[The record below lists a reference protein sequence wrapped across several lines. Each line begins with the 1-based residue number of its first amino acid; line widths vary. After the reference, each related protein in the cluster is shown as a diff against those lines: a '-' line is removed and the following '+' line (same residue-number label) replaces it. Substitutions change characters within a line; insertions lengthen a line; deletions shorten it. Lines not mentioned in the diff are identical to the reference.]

1 MTVKKKKK
9 GKGLLFAVLILIVL
23 LVLYFVIDL
32 QQKKADQEAETE
44 ETEESSLPVSVTEDE
59 IAKVTVKNGDVTM
72 TYTKSDD
79 TWTYEED
86 HDFPLDESAVDTKM
100 SKLTSLTV
108 DRVLESP
115 EDLSEYGLD
124 EPKQEVTVLKTDG
137 TAFTL
142 YIGNQNSSNND
153 FYVKVDD
160 GADVYTMP
168 ASSVN
173 VFDMQPY
180 DVAKADTFP
189 TLESTNIRNIKVEK
203 EDGTVEFASDE
214 TATSWTVKDQDG
226 NEEKAGTT
234 AASDLTSAVSSLSYK
249 DFVDYKGDDLTR
261 YGLDKPTETVTIVT
275 EETEAE
281 TEEETETEEE
291 SEVASESESV
301 SETETAESE
310 TGSEEL
316 ATEAVSEEETT
327 EAISET
333 AVETV
338 SETSSEDPTTEA
350 VSETE
355 TSTEAV
361 TEAET
366 EAESETEIETETEE
380 PKTIEVTT
388 TLLIGNTND
397 DGDYY
402 VKLADNNGVY
412 TMSESTLEKLLN
424 VDVLDYVSLYLN
436 DVPMTSMKSL
446 EVTCQGETKTLTVES
461 EEVPVETEA
470 STEEE
475 TEAETIKISAG
486 ALDEAETEA
495 ETETETE
502 TETEQQMQTVYH
514 YLVDGEEVE
523 ATPFRLFYNNLIA
536 LQAQKRTS
544 EAPEVSGDPDFKL
557 VFTKVDGT
565 SLTTEFYLAD
575 DGLYDVLS
583 DQALPARISKMD
595 VQKIIGYYEDVIN
608 PEPETETE
616 IETETVSEE

>member
-44 ETEESSLPVSVTEDE
+44 ETKDSSLPVSVTDDE

-72 TYTKSDD
+72 SYTKNDD

-86 HDFPLDESAVDTKM
+86 SDFPLDESAVDTKM

-160 GADVYTMP
+160 GTDVYTMP

-203 EDGTVEFASDE
+203 EDGTVEFSSDE
-214 TATSWTVKDQDG
+214 NGTSWTVKDQDG
-226 NEEKAGTT
+226 NEEEAGTT
-234 AASDLTSAVSSLSYK
+234 AASDLTTAVSSLSYK
-249 DFVDYKGDDLTR
+249 DFVDYKGDDLAR
-261 YGLDKPTETVTIVT
+261 YGLDKPAETVTVVS
-275 EETEAE
+275 EETEAATESE
-281 TEEETETEEE
+281 TAEET
-291 SEVASESESV
+291 V
-301 SETETAESE
+301 SEAEAVSGTETAESE
-310 TGSEEL
+310 NGSEETTTEAVSET
-316 ATEAVSEEETT
+316 ATEAVSEEEMT
-327 EAISET
+327 EAATGTET
-333 AVETV
+333 A
-338 SETSSEDPTTEA
+338 
-350 VSETE
+350 
-355 TSTEAV
+355 TEAV

-366 EAESETEIETETEE
+366 EPESETETEE

-402 VKLADNNGVY
+402 VKLADHDGVY
-412 TMSESTLEKLLN
+412 TMAESTLEKLLN

-436 DVPMTSMKSL
+436 DVPMTNMKSL
-446 EVTCQGETKTLTVES
+446 EVTYQGETKTLTVES

-486 ALDEAETEA
+486 ALDEAGTEA
-495 ETETETE
+495 ETESETETE
-502 TETEQQMQTVYH
+502 AETEQQMQTVYH
-514 YLVDGEEVE
+514 YLVDGEEVDS
-523 ATPFRLFYNNLIA
+523 TPFRLFYNNLNA
-536 LQAQKRTS
+536 MQAQKRTS

-565 SLTTEFYLAD
+565 KLTTEFYLAD

-595 VQKIIGYYEDVIN
+595 VQKIIGYYEDIIN

-616 IETETVSEE
+616 SETETASEE

>member
-1 MTVKKKKK
+1 MTAKKKKK

-32 QQKKADQEAETE
+32 QQKKSDQEAETE
-44 ETEESSLPVSVTEDE
+44 ETEESSLPVSITEDE
-59 IAKVTVKNGDVTM
+59 ISKVTVKNGDVTM
-72 TYTKSDD
+72 TYVKNDD

-86 HDFPLDESAVDTKM
+86 PDFPLDESAVNTKM
-100 SKLTSLTV
+100 NCLTTLTV

-124 EPKQEVTVLKTDG
+124 KPQQEVTVLKTDG
-137 TAFTL
+137 TTFTL

-168 ASSVN
+168 SSSVN
-173 VFDMQPY
+173 AFNMQPY
-180 DVAKADTFP
+180 DVAKADSFP
-189 TLESTNIRNIKVEK
+189 TLESTNIRDIKVEK
-203 EDGTVEFASDE
+203 EDGTVEFSSDE
-214 TATSWTVKDQDG
+214 SGTSWSVKDQDG
-226 NEEKAGTT
+226 NEETAGAT
-234 AASDLTSAVSSLSYK
+234 AASDLTNAVSSLTYK
-249 DFVDYKGDDLTR
+249 KFIDYKGDDLAQ

-281 TEEETETEEE
+281 TEEETE
-291 SEVASESESV
+291 A
-301 SETETAESE
+301 ETAEVAEAATETEMVSESKSTSETE
-310 TGSEEL
+310 TGSEE
-316 ATEAVSEEETT
+316 T
-327 EAISET
+327 
-333 AVETV
+333 
-338 SETSSEDPTTEA
+338 TTEA
-350 VSETE
+350 VSETA
-355 TSTEAV
+355 TEAA
-361 TEAET
+361 TET
-366 EAESETEIETETEE
+366 ESETETEE

-424 VDVLDYVSLYLN
+424 VDVLDYVSMYLN
-436 DVPMTSMKSL
+436 DVPMTNMKSL
-446 EVTCQGETKTLTVES
+446 EVTYQGETKTLTVES
-461 EEVPVETEA
+461 EEAPVETEA

-475 TEAETIKISAG
+475 TEADTIKISAG
-486 ALDEAETEA
+486 ALDDAETETESESEA

-502 TETEQQMQTVYH
+502 SEQQMRTVYH
-514 YLVDGEEVE
+514 YLVDGEEVDS
-523 ATPFRLFYNNLIA
+523 TPFRLFYNNLIG

-565 SLTTEFYLAD
+565 KLTNDFYLAD

-583 DQALPARISKMD
+583 DQNLPARISKMD
-595 VQKIIGYYEDVIN
+595 VQKIISYYEDVIN
-608 PEPETETE
+608 PETETESETETA
-616 IETETVSEE
+616 SEE

>member
-44 ETEESSLPVSVTEDE
+44 ETKDSSLPVSVTDDE

-72 TYTKSDD
+72 SYTKNDD

-86 HDFPLDESAVDTKM
+86 SDFPLDESAVDTKM

-160 GADVYTMP
+160 VTDVYTMP

-203 EDGTVEFASDE
+203 EDGTVEFSSDE
-214 TATSWTVKDQDG
+214 NGTSWTVKDQDG
-226 NEEKAGTT
+226 NEEEAGTT
-234 AASDLTSAVSSLSYK
+234 AASDLTTAVSSLSYK
-249 DFVDYKGDDLTR
+249 DFVDYKGDDLAR
-261 YGLDKPTETVTIVT
+261 YGLDKPAETVTVVS
-275 EETEAE
+275 EETEAATESE
-281 TEEETETEEE
+281 TAEET
-291 SEVASESESV
+291 V
-301 SETETAESE
+301 SEAEAVSGTETAESE
-310 TGSEEL
+310 NGSEETTTEAVSET
-316 ATEAVSEEETT
+316 ATEAVSEEEMT
-327 EAISET
+327 EAATGTET
-333 AVETV
+333 A
-338 SETSSEDPTTEA
+338 
-350 VSETE
+350 
-355 TSTEAV
+355 TEAV

-366 EAESETEIETETEE
+366 EPESETETEE

-402 VKLADNNGVY
+402 VKLADHDGVY
-412 TMSESTLEKLLN
+412 TMAESTLEKLLN

-436 DVPMTSMKSL
+436 DVPMTNMKSL
-446 EVTCQGETKTLTVES
+446 EVTYQGETKTLTVES

-486 ALDEAETEA
+486 ALDEAGTEA
-495 ETETETE
+495 ETESETETE
-502 TETEQQMQTVYH
+502 AETEQQMQTVYH
-514 YLVDGEEVE
+514 YLVDGEEVDS
-523 ATPFRLFYNNLIA
+523 TPFRLFYNNLIA
-536 LQAQKRTS
+536 MQAQKRTS

-565 SLTTEFYLAD
+565 KLTTEFYLAD

-595 VQKIIGYYEDVIN
+595 VQKIIGYYEDIIN

-616 IETETVSEE
+616 SETETASEE

>member
-44 ETEESSLPVSVTEDE
+44 ETEESSLPVSVTNDE

-72 TYTKSDD
+72 SYTKNDD

-86 HDFPLDESAVDTKM
+86 SDFPLDESAVDTKM

-160 GADVYTMP
+160 GTDVYTMP

-203 EDGTVEFASDE
+203 EDGTVEFSSDE
-214 TATSWTVKDQDG
+214 NGTSWTVKDQDG
-226 NEEKAGTT
+226 NEEEAGTT
-234 AASDLTSAVSSLSYK
+234 AASDLTTAVSSLSYK
-249 DFVDYKGDDLTR
+249 DFVDYKGDDLAR
-261 YGLDKPTETVTIVT
+261 YGLDKPAETVTVVS
-275 EETEAE
+275 EETEAATESE
-281 TEEETETEEE
+281 TAEET
-291 SEVASESESV
+291 V
-301 SETETAESE
+301 SEAEAVSGTETAESE
-310 TGSEEL
+310 NGSEETTTEAVSET
-316 ATEAVSEEETT
+316 ATEAVSEEEMT
-327 EAISET
+327 EAATGTET
-333 AVETV
+333 A
-338 SETSSEDPTTEA
+338 
-350 VSETE
+350 
-355 TSTEAV
+355 TEAV

-366 EAESETEIETETEE
+366 EPESETETEE

-402 VKLADNNGVY
+402 VKLADHDGVY
-412 TMSESTLEKLLN
+412 TMAESTLEKLLN

-436 DVPMTSMKSL
+436 DVPMTNMKSL
-446 EVTCQGETKTLTVES
+446 EVTYQGETKTLTVES

-486 ALDEAETEA
+486 ALDEAGTEA
-495 ETETETE
+495 ETESETETE
-502 TETEQQMQTVYH
+502 AETEQQMQTVYH
-514 YLVDGEEVE
+514 YLVDGEEVDS
-523 ATPFRLFYNNLIA
+523 TPFRLFYNNLIA
-536 LQAQKRTS
+536 MQAQKRTS

-565 SLTTEFYLAD
+565 KLTTEFYLAD

-595 VQKIIGYYEDVIN
+595 VQKIIGYYEDIIN

-616 IETETVSEE
+616 SETETASEE

>member
-44 ETEESSLPVSVTEDE
+44 ETEESSLPVSVTDDE

-234 AASDLTSAVSSLSYK
+234 AASDLTTAVSSLSYK
-249 DFVDYKGDDLTR
+249 KFIDYKGDDLAR
-261 YGLDKPTETVTIVT
+261 YGLYKPAETVTVVT

-281 TEEETETEEE
+281 TEEETETEEV
-291 SEVASESESV
+291 SEAASESEPV
-301 SETETAESE
+301 SETETTESE

-316 ATEAVSEEETT
+316 ATEAVSEIATEEAPT
-327 EAISET
+327 EAAT
-333 AVETV
+333 
-338 SETSSEDPTTEA
+338 
-350 VSETE
+350 ETE
-355 TSTEAV
+355 TATEAV
-361 TEAET
+361 TEAAT
-366 EAESETEIETETEE
+366 EAESETETEE

-402 VKLADNNGVY
+402 VKLADHDGVY
-412 TMSESTLEKLLN
+412 TMAESTLEKLLN

-436 DVPMTSMKSL
+436 DVPMTNMKSL
-446 EVTCQGETKTLTVES
+446 EVTYQGETKTLTVES

-502 TETEQQMQTVYH
+502 TETEQQMQIVYH

-616 IETETVSEE
+616 SETETVSEE

>member
-1 MTVKKKKK
+1 MTAKKKKK

-32 QQKKADQEAETE
+32 QQKKSDQEAETE

-59 IAKVTVKNGDVTM
+59 ISKVTVKNGDVTM
-72 TYTKSDD
+72 TYVKNDD

-86 HDFPLDESAVDTKM
+86 PDFPLDESAVNTKM
-100 SKLTSLTV
+100 NCLTTLTV

-124 EPKQEVTVLKTDG
+124 KPQQEVTVLKTDG
-137 TAFTL
+137 TTFTL

-168 ASSVN
+168 SSSVN
-173 VFDMQPY
+173 AFNMQPY
-180 DVAKADTFP
+180 DVAKADSFP
-189 TLESTNIRNIKVEK
+189 TLESTNIRDIKVEK
-203 EDGTVEFASDE
+203 EDGTVEFSSDE
-214 TATSWTVKDQDG
+214 SGTSWSVKDQDG
-226 NEEKAGTT
+226 NEETAGAT
-234 AASDLTSAVSSLSYK
+234 AASDLANAVSSLTYK
-249 DFVDYKGDDLTR
+249 KFIDYKGDDLAQ

-281 TEEETETEEE
+281 TEEEPEAATETEM
-291 SEVASESESV
+291 VSESESA
-301 SETETAESE
+301 SETE
-310 TGSEEL
+310 TGSEET

-327 EAISET
+327 EA
-333 AVETV
+333 A
-338 SETSSEDPTTEA
+338 
-350 VSETE
+350 TE
-355 TSTEAV
+355 T
-361 TEAET
+361 
-366 EAESETEIETETEE
+366 ESETETETEE
-380 PKTIEVTT
+380 LKTIEVTT

-412 TMSESTLEKLLN
+412 TMSESTLDKLLN
-424 VDVLDYVSLYLN
+424 VDVLDYVSMYLN
-436 DVPMTSMKSL
+436 DVPMTNMKSL
-446 EVTCQGETKTLTVES
+446 EVTYQGETKTLTVES
-461 EEVPVETEA
+461 EEAPVETEA

-475 TEAETIKISAG
+475 TEADTIKISAG
-486 ALDEAETEA
+486 ALDDAETETESESEA
-495 ETETETE
+495 ETETE
-502 TETEQQMQTVYH
+502 TETEQQMRTVYH
-514 YLVDGEEVE
+514 YLVDGEEVDS
-523 ATPFRLFYNNLIA
+523 TPFRLFYNNLIG

-565 SLTTEFYLAD
+565 KLTTEFYLAD

-583 DQALPARISKMD
+583 DQNLPARISKMD
-595 VQKIIGYYEDVIN
+595 VQKIISYYEDVIN
-608 PEPETETE
+608 PETETESETETA
-616 IETETVSEE
+616 SEE

>member
-32 QQKKADQEAETE
+32 QQKKSDQEAETE

-59 IAKVTVKNGDVTM
+59 ISKVTVKNGDVTM
-72 TYTKSDD
+72 TYVKNDD

-86 HDFPLDESAVDTKM
+86 PDFPLDESAVNTKM
-100 SKLTSLTV
+100 NCLTTLTV

-124 EPKQEVTVLKTDG
+124 KSQQEVTVLKTDG
-137 TAFTL
+137 TTFTL

-168 ASSVN
+168 SSSVN
-173 VFDMQPY
+173 AFNMQPY
-180 DVAKADTFP
+180 DVAKADSFP
-189 TLESTNIRNIKVEK
+189 TLESTNIRDIKVEK
-203 EDGTVEFASDE
+203 EDGTVEFSSDE
-214 TATSWTVKDQDG
+214 SGTSWSVKDQDG
-226 NEEKAGTT
+226 NEETAGAT
-234 AASDLTSAVSSLSYK
+234 AASDLANAVSSLTYK
-249 DFVDYKGDDLTR
+249 KFIDYKGDDLAQ

-281 TEEETETEEE
+281 TEEEPEAATETEM
-291 SEVASESESV
+291 VSESESA
-301 SETETAESE
+301 SETE
-310 TGSEEL
+310 TGSEETT
-316 ATEAVSEEETT
+316 TEAVSEEETT
-327 EAISET
+327 EA
-333 AVETV
+333 A
-338 SETSSEDPTTEA
+338 
-350 VSETE
+350 TE
-355 TSTEAV
+355 T
-361 TEAET
+361 
-366 EAESETEIETETEE
+366 ESETETETEE

-412 TMSESTLEKLLN
+412 TMSESTLDKLLY
-424 VDVLDYVSLYLN
+424 VDVLDYVSMYLN
-436 DVPMTSMKSL
+436 DVPMTNMKSL
-446 EVTCQGETKTLTVES
+446 EVTYQGETKTLTVES
-461 EEVPVETEA
+461 EEAPVETEA

-475 TEAETIKISAG
+475 TEADTIKISAG
-486 ALDEAETEA
+486 ALDDAETETESESEA
-495 ETETETE
+495 ETETE
-502 TETEQQMQTVYH
+502 TETEQQMRTVYH
-514 YLVDGEEVE
+514 YLVDGEEVDS
-523 ATPFRLFYNNLIA
+523 TPFRLFYNNLIG

-565 SLTTEFYLAD
+565 KLTTEFYLAD

-583 DQALPARISKMD
+583 DQNLPARISKMD
-595 VQKIIGYYEDVIN
+595 VQKIISYYEDVIN
-608 PEPETETE
+608 PETETESETETA
-616 IETETVSEE
+616 SEE

>member
-44 ETEESSLPVSVTEDE
+44 ETEESSLPVSVTDDE

-168 ASSVN
+168 ASSIN

-203 EDGTVEFASDE
+203 EDGTVEFSSDE
-214 TATSWTVKDQDG
+214 TGTSWTVKDQDG

-234 AASDLTSAVSSLSYK
+234 AASDLTTAVSSLSYK
-249 DFVDYKGDDLTR
+249 DFVDYKGDDLAR
-261 YGLDKPTETVTIVT
+261 YGLDKPAETVTVVT

-281 TEEETETEEE
+281 TEEETESEEE
-291 SEVASESESV
+291 SEVASESEPV

-316 ATEAVSEEETT
+316 ATEAVSEIATEEATT
-327 EAISET
+327 EAAT
-333 AVETV
+333 
-338 SETSSEDPTTEA
+338 
-350 VSETE
+350 ETE
-355 TSTEAV
+355 TATEAV
-361 TEAET
+361 TEAAT
-366 EAESETEIETETEE
+366 EAESETETEE

-402 VKLADNNGVY
+402 VKLADHDGVY
-412 TMSESTLEKLLN
+412 TMAESTLEKLLN

-436 DVPMTSMKSL
+436 DVPMTNMKSL
-446 EVTCQGETKTLTVES
+446 EVTYQGETKTLTVES

-470 STEEE
+470 STEEG

-486 ALDEAETEA
+486 ALDEAENEA

-616 IETETVSEE
+616 SETETVSEE

>member
-261 YGLDKPTETVTIVT
+261 YGLDKPAETVTVVT

-281 TEEETETEEE
+281 TEEETETETEE
-291 SEVASESESV
+291 VTEAATETEMVSESEST
-301 SETETAESE
+301 SETEP
-310 TGSEEL
+310 GSEETT
-316 ATEAVSEEETT
+316 TEAVSEEETT
-327 EAISET
+327 EAAT
-333 AVETV
+333 
-338 SETSSEDPTTEA
+338 
-350 VSETE
+350 ETE
-355 TSTEAV
+355 TATETV
-361 TEAET
+361 TEAATET
-366 EAESETEIETETEE
+366 ESETETETEE

-402 VKLADNNGVY
+402 VKLADHGGVY
-412 TMSESTLEKLLN
+412 TMAESTLEKLLN

-436 DVPMTSMKSL
+436 DVPMTNMKSL
-446 EVTCQGETKTLTVES
+446 EVTYQGETKTLTVES

-544 EAPEVSGDPDFKL
+544 GAPEVSGDPDFKL

-616 IETETVSEE
+616 SETETVSEE

>member
-44 ETEESSLPVSVTEDE
+44 ETKDSSLPVSVTDDE

-72 TYTKSDD
+72 TYTKNDD

-86 HDFPLDESAVDTKM
+86 SDFPLDESAVDTKM

-160 GADVYTMP
+160 GTDVYTMP

-203 EDGTVEFASDE
+203 EDGTVEFSSDE
-214 TATSWTVKDQDG
+214 TGTSWTVKDQDG
-226 NEEKAGTT
+226 NEEEAGTT
-234 AASDLTSAVSSLSYK
+234 AASDLTTAVSSLSYK
-249 DFVDYKGDDLTR
+249 DFVDYKRDDLAQ
-261 YGLDKPTETVTIVT
+261 YGLDKPAETVTVVS

-281 TEEETETEEE
+281 TEEETETETEE
-291 SEVASESESV
+291 VTEVA
-301 SETETAESE
+301 TESE
-310 TGSEEL
+310 T
-316 ATEAVSEEETT
+316 ATEAVSEEEMT
-327 EAISET
+327 EAATGTET
-333 AVETV
+333 A
-338 SETSSEDPTTEA
+338 TEA
-350 VSETE
+350 
-355 TSTEAV
+355 A

-366 EAESETEIETETEE
+366 EPESETETEE

-402 VKLADNNGVY
+402 VKLADHDGVY
-412 TMSESTLEKLLN
+412 TMAESTLEKLLN

-436 DVPMTSMKSL
+436 DVPMTNMKSL
-446 EVTCQGETKTLTVES
+446 EVTYQGETKTLTVES
-461 EEVPVETEA
+461 
-470 STEEE
+470 
-475 TEAETIKISAG
+475 
-486 ALDEAETEA
+486 
-495 ETETETE
+495 
-502 TETEQQMQTVYH
+502 
-514 YLVDGEEVE
+514 
-523 ATPFRLFYNNLIA
+523 
-536 LQAQKRTS
+536 
-544 EAPEVSGDPDFKL
+544 
-557 VFTKVDGT
+557 
-565 SLTTEFYLAD
+565 
-575 DGLYDVLS
+575 
-583 DQALPARISKMD
+583 
-595 VQKIIGYYEDVIN
+595 
-608 PEPETETE
+608 
-616 IETETVSEE
+616 

>member
-1 MTVKKKKK
+1 MTAKKKKK

-32 QQKKADQEAETE
+32 QQKKSDQEAETE

-59 IAKVTVKNGDVTM
+59 ISKVTVKNGDVTM
-72 TYTKSDD
+72 TYVKNDD

-86 HDFPLDESAVDTKM
+86 PDFPLDESAVNTKM
-100 SKLTSLTV
+100 NCLTTLTV
-108 DRVLESP
+108 DRVLESL

-124 EPKQEVTVLKTDG
+124 KPQQEVTVLKTDG
-137 TAFTL
+137 TTFTL

-168 ASSVN
+168 SSSVN
-173 VFDMQPY
+173 AFNMQPY
-180 DVAKADTFP
+180 DVAKADSFP
-189 TLESTNIRNIKVEK
+189 TLESTNIRDIKVEK
-203 EDGTVEFASDE
+203 EDGTVEFSSDE
-214 TATSWTVKDQDG
+214 SGTSWSVKDQDG
-226 NEEKAGTT
+226 NEETAGAT
-234 AASDLTSAVSSLSYK
+234 AASDLANAVSSLTYK
-249 DFVDYKGDDLTR
+249 KFIDYKGDDLAQ

-281 TEEETETEEE
+281 TEEEPEAATETEM
-291 SEVASESESV
+291 VSESESA
-301 SETETAESE
+301 SETE
-310 TGSEEL
+310 TGSEET

-327 EAISET
+327 EA
-333 AVETV
+333 A
-338 SETSSEDPTTEA
+338 
-350 VSETE
+350 TE
-355 TSTEAV
+355 T
-361 TEAET
+361 
-366 EAESETEIETETEE
+366 ESETETETEE

-412 TMSESTLEKLLN
+412 TMSESTLDKLLN
-424 VDVLDYVSLYLN
+424 VDVLDYVSMYLN
-436 DVPMTSMKSL
+436 DVPMTNMKSL
-446 EVTCQGETKTLTVES
+446 EVTYQGETKTLTVES
-461 EEVPVETEA
+461 EEAPVETEA

-475 TEAETIKISAG
+475 TEADTIKISAG
-486 ALDEAETEA
+486 ALDDAETETESESEA
-495 ETETETE
+495 ETETE
-502 TETEQQMQTVYH
+502 TETEQQMRTVYH
-514 YLVDGEEVE
+514 YLVDGEEVDS
-523 ATPFRLFYNNLIA
+523 TPFRLFYNNLIG

-565 SLTTEFYLAD
+565 KLTTEFYLAD

-583 DQALPARISKMD
+583 DQNLPARISKMD
-595 VQKIIGYYEDVIN
+595 VQKIISYYEDVIN
-608 PEPETETE
+608 PETETESETETA
-616 IETETVSEE
+616 SEE

>member
-1 MTVKKKKK
+1 MTAKKKKK

-32 QQKKADQEAETE
+32 QQKKSDQEAETE

-59 IAKVTVKNGDVTM
+59 ISKVTVKNGDVTM
-72 TYTKSDD
+72 TYVKNDD

-86 HDFPLDESAVDTKM
+86 PDFPLDESAVNTKM
-100 SKLTSLTV
+100 NCLTTLTV

-124 EPKQEVTVLKTDG
+124 KPQQEVTVLKTDG
-137 TAFTL
+137 STFTL

-168 ASSVN
+168 SSSVN
-173 VFDMQPY
+173 AFNMQPY
-180 DVAKADTFP
+180 DVAKADSFP
-189 TLESTNIRNIKVEK
+189 TLESTNIRDIKVEK
-203 EDGTVEFASDE
+203 EDGTVEFSSDE
-214 TATSWTVKDQDG
+214 SGTSWSVKDQDG
-226 NEEKAGTT
+226 NEETAGAT
-234 AASDLTSAVSSLSYK
+234 AASDLTNAVSSLTYK
-249 DFVDYKGDDLTR
+249 KFIDYKGDDLAQ

-281 TEEETETEEE
+281 TEEETEAATETEM
-291 SEVASESESV
+291 VSESESA
-301 SETETAESE
+301 SETE
-310 TGSEEL
+310 TGSEETT
-316 ATEAVSEEETT
+316 TEAVSEEETT
-327 EAISET
+327 EA
-333 AVETV
+333 A
-338 SETSSEDPTTEA
+338 
-350 VSETE
+350 TE
-355 TSTEAV
+355 T
-361 TEAET
+361 
-366 EAESETEIETETEE
+366 ESETETETEE

-412 TMSESTLEKLLN
+412 TMSESTLDKLLN
-424 VDVLDYVSLYLN
+424 VDVLDYVSMYLN
-436 DVPMTSMKSL
+436 DVPMTNMKSL
-446 EVTCQGETKTLTVES
+446 EVTYQGETKTLTVES
-461 EEVPVETEA
+461 EEAPVETEA

-475 TEAETIKISAG
+475 TEADTIKISAG
-486 ALDEAETEA
+486 ALDDAETETESESEA

-502 TETEQQMQTVYH
+502 SEQQMRTVYH
-514 YLVDGEEVE
+514 YLVDGEEVDS
-523 ATPFRLFYNNLIA
+523 TPFRLFYNNLIG

-565 SLTTEFYLAD
+565 KLTTEFYLAD

-583 DQALPARISKMD
+583 DQNLPARISKMD
-595 VQKIIGYYEDVIN
+595 VQKIISYYEDVIN
-608 PEPETETE
+608 PETETESETETA
-616 IETETVSEE
+616 SEE

>member
-1 MTVKKKKK
+1 MTAKKKKK

-59 IAKVTVKNGDVTM
+59 LSKVTVKNGDVTM
-72 TYTKSDD
+72 TYVKNDD

-86 HDFPLDESAVDTKM
+86 PDFPLDESAVNTKM
-100 SKLTSLTV
+100 NRLTTLTV

-124 EPKQEVTVLKTDG
+124 KPQQEVTVLKTDG
-137 TAFTL
+137 TTFTL

-168 ASSVN
+168 SSSVN
-173 VFDMQPY
+173 AFNMQPY
-180 DVAKADTFP
+180 DVAKADSFP
-189 TLESTNIRNIKVEK
+189 TLESTNIRDIKVEK
-203 EDGTVEFASDE
+203 EDGTVEFSSDE
-214 TATSWTVKDQDG
+214 TGTSWTVKDQDG
-226 NEEKAGTT
+226 NEETAGAT
-234 AASDLTSAVSSLSYK
+234 AASDLTSAVSSLTYK
-249 DFVDYKGDDLTR
+249 KFIDYKGDDLAQ

-275 EETEAE
+275 EETE
-281 TEEETETEEE
+281 EETETETEE
-291 SEVASESESV
+291 VTEAATETEMVSESEST
-301 SETETAESE
+301 SETE
-310 TGSEEL
+310 TGSEETTTE
-316 ATEAVSEEETT
+316 AVSETTTEEASTEAVSEEETT
-327 EAISET
+327 EAAT
-333 AVETV
+333 
-338 SETSSEDPTTEA
+338 
-350 VSETE
+350 ETE
-355 TSTEAV
+355 TATEAV
-361 TEAET
+361 TEAATET
-366 EAESETEIETETEE
+366 ESEIETEE

-412 TMSESTLEKLLN
+412 TMSESTLDKLLN
-424 VDVLDYVSLYLN
+424 VDVLDYVSMYLN
-436 DVPMTSMKSL
+436 DVPMTNMKSL
-446 EVTCQGETKTLTVES
+446 EVTYQGETKTLTVES

-475 TEAETIKISAG
+475 TEADTIKISAG
-486 ALDEAETEA
+486 ALDEAETET
-495 ETETETE
+495 ESESETETE
-502 TETEQQMQTVYH
+502 TETEQQMRTVYH

-565 SLTTEFYLAD
+565 KLTTEFYLAD

-583 DQALPARISKMD
+583 DQNLPARISKMD
-595 VQKIIGYYEDVIN
+595 VQKIISYYEDVIN

-616 IETETVSEE
+616 SETGTASEE

>member
-44 ETEESSLPVSVTEDE
+44 ETEESSLPVSVTDDE

-72 TYTKSDD
+72 TYTKNDD

-86 HDFPLDESAVDTKM
+86 SDFPLDESAVDTKM

-108 DRVLESP
+108 DRLLESP

-160 GADVYTMP
+160 GTDVYTMP
-168 ASSVN
+168 ASSVY
-173 VFDMQPY
+173 VLDMQPY

-203 EDGTVEFASDE
+203 EDGTVEFSSDE
-214 TATSWTVKDQDG
+214 NGTSWTVKDQDG
-226 NEEKAGTT
+226 NEEEAGTT
-234 AASDLTSAVSSLSYK
+234 VASDLTTAVSSLSYK
-249 DFVDYKGDDLTR
+249 DFVDYKGDDLAR
-261 YGLDKPTETVTIVT
+261 YGLDKPAETVTIVT

-281 TEEETETEEE
+281 TE
-291 SEVASESESV
+291 AV
-301 SETETAESE
+301 SGTETAESE
-310 TGSEEL
+310 TGSEETTTEAVSET
-316 ATEAVSEEETT
+316 ATEAVSEEEMT
-327 EAISET
+327 EAAT
-333 AVETV
+333 
-338 SETSSEDPTTEA
+338 
-350 VSETE
+350 ETE
-355 TSTEAV
+355 TATEAA

-366 EAESETEIETETEE
+366 EPESETETEE

-402 VKLADNNGVY
+402 VKLADHDGVY
-412 TMSESTLEKLLN
+412 TMAESTLEKLLN

-436 DVPMTSMKSL
+436 DVPMTNMKSL
-446 EVTCQGETKTLTVES
+446 EVTYQGETKTLSVES

-486 ALDEAETEA
+486 ALDEAGTEAETEA
-495 ETETETE
+495 ETATEA
-502 TETEQQMQTVYH
+502 ETEQQMQTVYH
-514 YLVDGEEVE
+514 YLVDGEEVDS
-523 ATPFRLFYNNLIA
+523 TPFRLFYNNLIA
-536 LQAQKRTS
+536 MQAQKRTS

-565 SLTTEFYLAD
+565 KLTTEFYLAD

-595 VQKIIGYYEDVIN
+595 VQKIIGYYEDIIN

-616 IETETVSEE
+616 SETETASEE

>member
-44 ETEESSLPVSVTEDE
+44 ETKDSSLPVSVTDDE

-72 TYTKSDD
+72 TYTKNDD

-86 HDFPLDESAVDTKM
+86 SDFPLDESAVDTKM

-160 GADVYTMP
+160 GTDVYTMP

-203 EDGTVEFASDE
+203 EDGTVEFSSDE
-214 TATSWTVKDQDG
+214 NGTSWTVKDQDG
-226 NEEKAGTT
+226 NEEEAGTT
-234 AASDLTSAVSSLSYK
+234 AASDLTTAVSSLSYK
-249 DFVDYKGDDLTR
+249 DFVDYKGDDLAR
-261 YGLDKPTETVTIVT
+261 YGLDKPAETVTVVS
-275 EETEAE
+275 EETEAATESE
-281 TEEETETEEE
+281 TAEET
-291 SEVASESESV
+291 V
-301 SETETAESE
+301 SEAEAVSGTETAESE
-310 TGSEEL
+310 NGSEETTTEAVSET
-316 ATEAVSEEETT
+316 ATEAVSEEEMT
-327 EAISET
+327 EAATGTET
-333 AVETV
+333 A
-338 SETSSEDPTTEA
+338 
-350 VSETE
+350 
-355 TSTEAV
+355 TEAV

-366 EAESETEIETETEE
+366 EPESETETEE

-402 VKLADNNGVY
+402 VKLADHDGVY
-412 TMSESTLEKLLN
+412 TMAESTLEKLLN

-436 DVPMTSMKSL
+436 DVPMTNMKSL
-446 EVTCQGETKTLTVES
+446 EVTYQGETKTLTVES

-486 ALDEAETEA
+486 ALDEAGTEA

-502 TETEQQMQTVYH
+502 TEAETEQQMQTVYH
-514 YLVDGEEVE
+514 YLVDGEEVDS
-523 ATPFRLFYNNLIA
+523 TPFRLFYNNLIA
-536 LQAQKRTS
+536 MQAQKRTS

-565 SLTTEFYLAD
+565 KLTTEFYLAD

-595 VQKIIGYYEDVIN
+595 VQKIIGYYEDIIN

-616 IETETVSEE
+616 SETETASEE

>member
-1 MTVKKKKK
+1 MTAKKKKK

-32 QQKKADQEAETE
+32 QQKKSDQEAETE

-59 IAKVTVKNGDVTM
+59 ISKVTVKNGDVTM
-72 TYTKSDD
+72 TYVKNDD

-86 HDFPLDESAVDTKM
+86 PDFPLDESAVNTKM
-100 SKLTSLTV
+100 NCLTTLTV

-124 EPKQEVTVLKTDG
+124 KPQQEVTVLKTDG
-137 TAFTL
+137 TTFTL

-168 ASSVN
+168 SSSVN
-173 VFDMQPY
+173 AFNMQPY
-180 DVAKADTFP
+180 DVAKADSFP
-189 TLESTNIRNIKVEK
+189 TLESTNIRDIKVEK
-203 EDGTVEFASDE
+203 EDGTVEFSSDE
-214 TATSWTVKDQDG
+214 SGPSVKDQDG
-226 NEEKAGTT
+226 NEETAGAT
-234 AASDLTSAVSSLSYK
+234 AASDLTNAVSSLTYK
-249 DFVDYKGDDLTR
+249 KFIDYKGDDLAQ

-281 TEEETETEEE
+281 TEEETE
-291 SEVASESESV
+291 A
-301 SETETAESE
+301 ETAEVAEAATETEMVSESKSTSETE
-310 TGSEEL
+310 TGSEE
-316 ATEAVSEEETT
+316 T
-327 EAISET
+327 
-333 AVETV
+333 
-338 SETSSEDPTTEA
+338 TTEA
-350 VSETE
+350 VSETA
-355 TSTEAV
+355 TEAA
-361 TEAET
+361 TET
-366 EAESETEIETETEE
+366 ESETETEE

-424 VDVLDYVSLYLN
+424 VDVLDYVSMYLN
-436 DVPMTSMKSL
+436 DVPMTNMKSL
-446 EVTCQGETKTLTVES
+446 EVTYQGETKTLTVES
-461 EEVPVETEA
+461 EEAPVETEA

-475 TEAETIKISAG
+475 TEADTIKISAG
-486 ALDEAETEA
+486 ALDDAETETESESEA

-502 TETEQQMQTVYH
+502 SEQQMRTVYH
-514 YLVDGEEVE
+514 YLVDGEEVDS
-523 ATPFRLFYNNLIA
+523 TPFRLFYNNLIG

-565 SLTTEFYLAD
+565 KLTNDFYLAD

-583 DQALPARISKMD
+583 DQNLPARISKMD
-595 VQKIIGYYEDVIN
+595 VQKIISYYEDVIN
-608 PEPETETE
+608 PETETESETETA
-616 IETETVSEE
+616 SEE

>member
-44 ETEESSLPVSVTEDE
+44 ETKDSSLPVSVTDDE

-72 TYTKSDD
+72 SYTKNDD

-86 HDFPLDESAVDTKM
+86 SDFPLDESAVDTKM

-160 GADVYTMP
+160 GTDVYTMP

-203 EDGTVEFASDE
+203 EDGTVEFSSDE
-214 TATSWTVKDQDG
+214 NGTSWTVKDQDG
-226 NEEKAGTT
+226 NEEEAGTT
-234 AASDLTSAVSSLSYK
+234 AASDLTTAVSSLSYK
-249 DFVDYKGDDLTR
+249 DFVDYKGDDLAR
-261 YGLDKPTETVTIVT
+261 YGLDKPAETVTVVS
-275 EETEAE
+275 EETEAATESE
-281 TEEETETEEE
+281 TAEET
-291 SEVASESESV
+291 V
-301 SETETAESE
+301 SEAEAVSGTETAESE
-310 TGSEEL
+310 NGSEETTTEAVSET
-316 ATEAVSEEETT
+316 ATEAVSEEEMT
-327 EAISET
+327 EAATGTET
-333 AVETV
+333 A
-338 SETSSEDPTTEA
+338 
-350 VSETE
+350 
-355 TSTEAV
+355 TEAV

-366 EAESETEIETETEE
+366 EPESETETEE

-402 VKLADNNGVY
+402 VKLADHDGVY
-412 TMSESTLEKLLN
+412 TMAESTLEKLLN

-436 DVPMTSMKSL
+436 DVPMTNMKSL
-446 EVTCQGETKTLTVES
+446 EVTYQGETKTLTVES

-486 ALDEAETEA
+486 ALDEAGTEA

-502 TETEQQMQTVYH
+502 TEAETEQQMQTVYH
-514 YLVDGEEVE
+514 YLVDGEEVDS
-523 ATPFRLFYNNLIA
+523 TPFRLFYNNLIA
-536 LQAQKRTS
+536 MQAQKRTS

-565 SLTTEFYLAD
+565 KLTTEFYLAD

-595 VQKIIGYYEDVIN
+595 VQKIIGYYEDIIN

-616 IETETVSEE
+616 SETETASEE

>member
-1 MTVKKKKK
+1 MTAKKKKK

-32 QQKKADQEAETE
+32 QQKKAEQEAETE

-59 IAKVTVKNGDVTM
+59 ISKVTVKNGEVTM
-72 TYTKSDD
+72 IYVKKDD

-86 HDFPLDESAVDTKM
+86 PDFPLDESAVKTKM
-100 SKLTSLTV
+100 DCLTSLTV

-124 EPKQEVTVLKTDG
+124 QPNQEVTVLKTDG
-137 TAFTL
+137 TTFTL

-168 ASSVN
+168 SSSVG

-180 DVAKADTFP
+180 DVAKADIFP
-189 TLESTNIRNIKVEK
+189 ALEATNIRDIKVEK
-203 EDGTVEFASDE
+203 DGHTVEFASDE
-214 TATSWTVKDQDG
+214 TGSSWTVKDEDG
-226 NEEKAGTT
+226 KEESAGTT
-234 AASDLTSAVSSLSYK
+234 ATGELTTAVSGLAYK
-249 DFVDYKGDDLTR
+249 DFVDYKGDDLAQ

-281 TEEETETEEE
+281 TEEETETEEVTE
-291 SEVASESESV
+291 AASEEETTETV
-301 SETETAESE
+301 SETG
-310 TGSEEL
+310 TGSEE
-316 ATEAVSEEETT
+316 TTT

-333 AVETV
+333 ATEEATTETV
-338 SETSSEDPTTEA
+338 SEEETTKTE
-350 VSETE
+350 SETE
-355 TSTEAV
+355 TAAGAV
-361 TEAET
+361 TEGVTET
-366 EAESETEIETETEE
+366 ESETETETEE

-412 TMSESTLEKLLN
+412 TMSESTLDKLLN

-436 DVPMTSMKSL
+436 DVPMSNLKSL
-446 EVTCQGETKTLTVES
+446 EVTYQGETKTLTVES

-475 TEAETIKISAG
+475 TEAETVKISAG
-486 ALDEAETEA
+486 ALDTAKTETESES
-495 ETETETE
+495 ETETEA
-502 TETEQQMQTVYH
+502 ETEQQMQTVYH
-514 YLVDGEEVE
+514 YLVDGEEVDS
-523 ATPFRLFYNNLIA
+523 TSFRLFYNNLIA

-544 EAPEVSGDPDFKL
+544 EAPEVSGEPDLKL

-565 SLTTEFYLAD
+565 KLTTEFYLAD

-583 DQALPARISKMD
+583 DQNLPARISKMD
-595 VQKIIGYYEDVIN
+595 VQKAISYYEDVIN
-608 PEPETETE
+608 PEEETETE
-616 IETETVSEE
+616 SETETAPEE

>member
-1 MTVKKKKK
+1 MTAKKKKK

-32 QQKKADQEAETE
+32 QQKKSDQEAETE

-59 IAKVTVKNGDVTM
+59 ISKVTVKNGDVTM
-72 TYTKSDD
+72 TYVKNDD

-86 HDFPLDESAVDTKM
+86 PDFPLDESAVNTKM
-100 SKLTSLTV
+100 NCLTTLTV

-124 EPKQEVTVLKTDG
+124 KPQQEVTVLKTDG
-137 TAFTL
+137 TTFTL

-168 ASSVN
+168 SSSVN
-173 VFDMQPY
+173 AFNMQPY
-180 DVAKADTFP
+180 DVAKADSFP
-189 TLESTNIRNIKVEK
+189 TLESTNIRDIKVEK
-203 EDGTVEFASDE
+203 EDGTVEFSSDE
-214 TATSWTVKDQDG
+214 SGTSWSVKDQDG
-226 NEEKAGTT
+226 NEETAGAT
-234 AASDLTSAVSSLSYK
+234 AASDLTNAVSSLTYK
-249 DFVDYKGDDLTR
+249 KFIDYKGDDLAQ

-281 TEEETETEEE
+281 TEEETE
-291 SEVASESESV
+291 A
-301 SETETAESE
+301 ETAEVAEAATETEMVSESKSTSETE
-310 TGSEEL
+310 TGSEE
-316 ATEAVSEEETT
+316 T
-327 EAISET
+327 
-333 AVETV
+333 
-338 SETSSEDPTTEA
+338 TTEA
-350 VSETE
+350 VSETA
-355 TSTEAV
+355 TEAA
-361 TEAET
+361 TET
-366 EAESETEIETETEE
+366 ESETETEE

-412 TMSESTLEKLLN
+412 TMSESTLDKLLN
-424 VDVLDYVSLYLN
+424 VDVLDYVSMYLN
-436 DVPMTSMKSL
+436 DVPMTNMKSL
-446 EVTCQGETKTLTVES
+446 EVTYQGETKTLTVES

-475 TEAETIKISAG
+475 TEADTIKISAG
-486 ALDEAETEA
+486 ALDDA
-495 ETETETE
+495 ETETESESEAETE
-502 TETEQQMQTVYH
+502 TETEQQMRTVYH
-514 YLVDGEEVE
+514 YLVDGEEVDS
-523 ATPFRLFYNNLIA
+523 TPFRLFYNNLIG
-536 LQAQKRTS
+536 LQAQKRIS

-565 SLTTEFYLAD
+565 KLTTEFYLAD

-583 DQALPARISKMD
+583 DQNLPARISKMD
-595 VQKIIGYYEDVIN
+595 VQKIISYYEDVIN
-608 PEPETETE
+608 PETETESETETA
-616 IETETVSEE
+616 SEE

>member
-44 ETEESSLPVSVTEDE
+44 ETEESSLPVSVTDDE

-234 AASDLTSAVSSLSYK
+234 AASDLTTAVSSLSYK
-249 DFVDYKGDDLTR
+249 KFIDYKGDDLAR
-261 YGLDKPTETVTIVT
+261 YGLDKPAETVTVVT

-281 TEEETETEEE
+281 TEEETETEEV
-291 SEVASESESV
+291 SEAASESEPV
-301 SETETAESE
+301 SETETTESE

-316 ATEAVSEEETT
+316 ATEAVSEIATEEATT
-327 EAISET
+327 EAAT
-333 AVETV
+333 
-338 SETSSEDPTTEA
+338 
-350 VSETE
+350 ETE
-355 TSTEAV
+355 TATEAV
-361 TEAET
+361 TEAAT
-366 EAESETEIETETEE
+366 EAESETETEE

-402 VKLADNNGVY
+402 VKLADHDGVY
-412 TMSESTLEKLLN
+412 TMAESTLEKLLN

-436 DVPMTSMKSL
+436 DVPMTNMKSL
-446 EVTCQGETKTLTVES
+446 EVTYQGETKTLTVES

-486 ALDEAETEA
+486 SLDEAETEA

-502 TETEQQMQTVYH
+502 TETEQQMQIVYH

-616 IETETVSEE
+616 SETETVSEE

>member
-23 LVLYFVIDL
+23 LALYFVIDL

-44 ETEESSLPVSVTEDE
+44 ETKDSSLPVSVTDDE

-72 TYTKSDD
+72 SYTKNDD

-86 HDFPLDESAVDTKM
+86 SDFPLDESAVDTKM

-160 GADVYTMP
+160 GTDVYTMP

-203 EDGTVEFASDE
+203 EDGTVEFSSDE
-214 TATSWTVKDQDG
+214 NGTSWTVKDQDG
-226 NEEKAGTT
+226 NEEEAGTT
-234 AASDLTSAVSSLSYK
+234 AASDLTTAVSSLSYK
-249 DFVDYKGDDLTR
+249 DFVDYKGDDLAR
-261 YGLDKPTETVTIVT
+261 YGLDKPAETVTVVS
-275 EETEAE
+275 EETEAATESE
-281 TEEETETEEE
+281 TAEET
-291 SEVASESESV
+291 V
-301 SETETAESE
+301 SEAEAVSGTETAESE
-310 TGSEEL
+310 NGSEETTTEAVSET
-316 ATEAVSEEETT
+316 ATEAVSEEEMT
-327 EAISET
+327 EAATGTET
-333 AVETV
+333 A
-338 SETSSEDPTTEA
+338 
-350 VSETE
+350 
-355 TSTEAV
+355 TEAV

-366 EAESETEIETETEE
+366 EPESETETEE

-402 VKLADNNGVY
+402 VKLADHDGVY
-412 TMSESTLEKLLN
+412 TMAESTLEKLLN

-436 DVPMTSMKSL
+436 DVPMTNMKSL
-446 EVTCQGETKTLTVES
+446 EVTYQGETKTLTVES

-486 ALDEAETEA
+486 ALDEAGTEA
-495 ETETETE
+495 ETESETETE
-502 TETEQQMQTVYH
+502 AETEQQMQTVYH
-514 YLVDGEEVE
+514 YLVDGEEVDS
-523 ATPFRLFYNNLIA
+523 TPFRLFYNNLIA
-536 LQAQKRTS
+536 MQAQKRTS

-565 SLTTEFYLAD
+565 KLTTEFYLAD

-595 VQKIIGYYEDVIN
+595 VQKIIGYYEDIIN

-616 IETETVSEE
+616 SETETASEE

>member
-44 ETEESSLPVSVTEDE
+44 ETEESSLPVSVTDDE

-234 AASDLTSAVSSLSYK
+234 AASDLTTAVSSLSYK
-249 DFVDYKGDDLTR
+249 KFIDYKGDDLAR
-261 YGLDKPTETVTIVT
+261 YGLYKPAETVTVVT

-281 TEEETETEEE
+281 TEEETETEEV
-291 SEVASESESV
+291 SEAASESEPV
-301 SETETAESE
+301 SETETTESE

-316 ATEAVSEEETT
+316 ATEAVSEIATEEATT
-327 EAISET
+327 EAAT
-333 AVETV
+333 
-338 SETSSEDPTTEA
+338 
-350 VSETE
+350 ETE
-355 TSTEAV
+355 TATEAV
-361 TEAET
+361 TEAAT
-366 EAESETEIETETEE
+366 EAESETETEE

-402 VKLADNNGVY
+402 VKLADHDGVY
-412 TMSESTLEKLLN
+412 TMAESTLEKLLN

-436 DVPMTSMKSL
+436 DVPMTNMKSL
-446 EVTCQGETKTLTVES
+446 EVTYQGETKTLTVES

-502 TETEQQMQTVYH
+502 TETEQQMQIVYH

-616 IETETVSEE
+616 SETETVSEE

>member
-44 ETEESSLPVSVTEDE
+44 ETEESSLPVSVTDDE

-72 TYTKSDD
+72 TYTKNDD

-86 HDFPLDESAVDTKM
+86 SDFPLDESAVDTKM

-234 AASDLTSAVSSLSYK
+234 AASDLTTAVSSLSYK
-249 DFVDYKGDDLTR
+249 DFVDYKGDDLAR
-261 YGLDKPTETVTIVT
+261 YGLDKPAETVTVVT

-281 TEEETETEEE
+281 TEEETETEEV
-291 SEVASESESV
+291 SEAASESEPV
-301 SETETAESE
+301 SETETTESE

-316 ATEAVSEEETT
+316 ATEAVSEIATEEATT
-327 EAISET
+327 EAAT
-333 AVETV
+333 
-338 SETSSEDPTTEA
+338 
-350 VSETE
+350 ETE
-355 TSTEAV
+355 TATEAV
-361 TEAET
+361 TEAAT
-366 EAESETEIETETEE
+366 EAESETETEE

-402 VKLADNNGVY
+402 VKLADHDGVY
-412 TMSESTLEKLLN
+412 TMAESTLEKLLN

-436 DVPMTSMKSL
+436 DVPMTNMKSL
-446 EVTCQGETKTLTVES
+446 EVTYQGETKTLTVES

-475 TEAETIKISAG
+475 TEAENQSC
-486 ALDEAETEA
+486 
-495 ETETETE
+495 
-502 TETEQQMQTVYH
+502 
-514 YLVDGEEVE
+514 
-523 ATPFRLFYNNLIA
+523 F
-536 LQAQKRTS
+536 
-544 EAPEVSGDPDFKL
+544 
-557 VFTKVDGT
+557 
-565 SLTTEFYLAD
+565 
-575 DGLYDVLS
+575 
-583 DQALPARISKMD
+583 
-595 VQKIIGYYEDVIN
+595 VI
-608 PEPETETE
+608 
-616 IETETVSEE
+616 

>member
-44 ETEESSLPVSVTEDE
+44 ETKDSSLPVSVTDDE

-72 TYTKSDD
+72 SYTKNDD

-86 HDFPLDESAVDTKM
+86 SDFPLDESAVDTKM

-160 GADVYTMP
+160 GTDVYTMP

-203 EDGTVEFASDE
+203 EDGTVEFSSDE
-214 TATSWTVKDQDG
+214 NGTSWTVKDQDG
-226 NEEKAGTT
+226 NEEEAGTT
-234 AASDLTSAVSSLSYK
+234 AASDLTTAVSSLSYK
-249 DFVDYKGDDLTR
+249 DFVDYKGDDLAQ
-261 YGLDKPTETVTIVT
+261 YGLDKPAETVTVVS
-275 EETEAE
+275 EETEAATESE
-281 TEEETETEEE
+281 TAEET
-291 SEVASESESV
+291 V
-301 SETETAESE
+301 SEAEAVSGTETAESE
-310 TGSEEL
+310 NGSEETTTEAVSET
-316 ATEAVSEEETT
+316 ATEAVSEEEMT
-327 EAISET
+327 EAATGTET
-333 AVETV
+333 A
-338 SETSSEDPTTEA
+338 
-350 VSETE
+350 
-355 TSTEAV
+355 TEAV

-366 EAESETEIETETEE
+366 EPESETETEE

-402 VKLADNNGVY
+402 VKLADHDGVY
-412 TMSESTLEKLLN
+412 TMAESTLEKLLN

-436 DVPMTSMKSL
+436 DVPMTNMKSL
-446 EVTCQGETKTLTVES
+446 EVTYQGETKTLTVES

-486 ALDEAETEA
+486 ALDEAGTEA
-495 ETETETE
+495 ETESETETE
-502 TETEQQMQTVYH
+502 AETEQQMQTVYH
-514 YLVDGEEVE
+514 YLVDGEEVDS
-523 ATPFRLFYNNLIA
+523 TPFRLFYNNLIA
-536 LQAQKRTS
+536 MQAQKRTS

-565 SLTTEFYLAD
+565 KLTTEFYLAD

-595 VQKIIGYYEDVIN
+595 VQKIIGYYEDIIN

-616 IETETVSEE
+616 SETETASEE

>member
-1 MTVKKKKK
+1 MTAKKKKK

-32 QQKKADQEAETE
+32 QQKKSDQEAETE

-59 IAKVTVKNGDVTM
+59 LSKVTVKNGDVTM
-72 TYTKSDD
+72 TYVKNDD

-86 HDFPLDESAVDTKM
+86 PDFPLDESAVNTKM
-100 SKLTSLTV
+100 NRLTTLTV

-124 EPKQEVTVLKTDG
+124 KPQQEVTVLKTDG
-137 TAFTL
+137 TTFIL

-168 ASSVN
+168 SSSVN
-173 VFDMQPY
+173 AFNMQPY
-180 DVAKADTFP
+180 DVAKADSFP
-189 TLESTNIRNIKVEK
+189 TLESTNIRDIKVEK
-203 EDGTVEFASDE
+203 EDGTVEFSSDE
-214 TATSWTVKDQDG
+214 TGTSWTVKDQDG
-226 NEEKAGTT
+226 NEETAGAT
-234 AASDLTSAVSSLSYK
+234 AASDLTSAVSSLTYK
-249 DFVDYKGDDLTR
+249 KFIDYKGDDLAQ
-261 YGLDKPTETVTIVT
+261 YGLDKPTETVTVVT

-281 TEEETETEEE
+281 NEEETETETEE
-291 SEVASESESV
+291 VTEAATETEMVSESESTSETEIGSEETTTEAV
-301 SETETAESE
+301 SETT
-310 TGSEEL
+310 TEE
-316 ATEAVSEEETT
+316 ASTEAVSEEETT
-327 EAISET
+327 EAAT
-333 AVETV
+333 
-338 SETSSEDPTTEA
+338 
-350 VSETE
+350 ETE
-355 TSTEAV
+355 TATEAV
-361 TEAET
+361 TEAATET
-366 EAESETEIETETEE
+366 ESETETETEE

-424 VDVLDYVSLYLN
+424 VNVLDYVSMYLN
-436 DVPMTSMKSL
+436 DVPMTNMKSL
-446 EVTCQGETKTLTVES
+446 EVTYQGETKILTVES

-475 TEAETIKISAG
+475 TEADTIKISAG
-486 ALDEAETEA
+486 ALDEAETET
-495 ETETETE
+495 ESESETETE
-502 TETEQQMQTVYH
+502 TETEQQMRTVYH

-565 SLTTEFYLAD
+565 KLTTEFYLAD

-583 DQALPARISKMD
+583 DQNLPARISKMD
-595 VQKIIGYYEDVIN
+595 VQKIISYYEDVIN

-616 IETETVSEE
+616 SETETASEE

>member
-44 ETEESSLPVSVTEDE
+44 ETEESSLPVSVTDDE

-203 EDGTVEFASDE
+203 EDGTVEFSSDE
-214 TATSWTVKDQDG
+214 TGTSWTVKDQDG

-234 AASDLTSAVSSLSYK
+234 AASDLTTAVSSLSYK
-249 DFVDYKGDDLTR
+249 DFVDYKGDDLAR
-261 YGLDKPTETVTIVT
+261 YGLDKPAETVTVVT

-281 TEEETETEEE
+281 TEEETESEE
-291 SEVASESESV
+291 ESESV
-301 SETETAESE
+301 SETETA
-310 TGSEEL
+310 
-316 ATEAVSEEETT
+316 TEAM
-327 EAISET
+327 
-333 AVETV
+333 
-338 SETSSEDPTTEA
+338 
-350 VSETE
+350 
-355 TSTEAV
+355 

-366 EAESETEIETETEE
+366 EAESESETETETEE

-402 VKLADNNGVY
+402 VKLADHDGVY
-412 TMSESTLEKLLN
+412 TMAESTLEKLLN

-436 DVPMTSMKSL
+436 DVPMTNMKSL
-446 EVTCQGETKTLTVES
+446 EVTYQGETKTLSVES

-495 ETETETE
+495 ETETETETEAE

-616 IETETVSEE
+616 SETETVSEE

>member
-44 ETEESSLPVSVTEDE
+44 ETEESSLPVSVTNDE

-72 TYTKSDD
+72 TYTKNDD

-86 HDFPLDESAVDTKM
+86 SDFPLDESAVDTKM

-160 GADVYTMP
+160 GTDVYTMP

-203 EDGTVEFASDE
+203 EDGTVEFSSDE
-214 TATSWTVKDQDG
+214 NGTSWTVKDQDG
-226 NEEKAGTT
+226 NEEEAGTT
-234 AASDLTSAVSSLSYK
+234 AASDLTTAVSSLSYK
-249 DFVDYKGDDLTR
+249 DFVDYKGDDLAR
-261 YGLDKPTETVTIVT
+261 YGLDKPAETVTVVS
-275 EETEAE
+275 EETEAATESE
-281 TEEETETEEE
+281 TAEETI
-291 SEVASESESV
+291 SEAEAV
-301 SETETAESE
+301 SGTETAESE
-310 TGSEEL
+310 NGSEETTTEAVSET
-316 ATEAVSEEETT
+316 ATEAVSEEEMT
-327 EAISET
+327 EAATGTET
-333 AVETV
+333 A
-338 SETSSEDPTTEA
+338 
-350 VSETE
+350 
-355 TSTEAV
+355 TEAV

-366 EAESETEIETETEE
+366 EPESETETEE

-388 TLLIGNTND
+388 TLLIGNTHD

-402 VKLADNNGVY
+402 VKLADHDGVY
-412 TMSESTLEKLLN
+412 TMAESTLEKLLN

-436 DVPMTSMKSL
+436 DVPMTNMKSL
-446 EVTCQGETKTLTVES
+446 EVTYQGETKTLTVES

-486 ALDEAETEA
+486 ALDEAGTEA

-502 TETEQQMQTVYH
+502 TEAETEQQMQTVYH
-514 YLVDGEEVE
+514 YLVDGEEVDS
-523 ATPFRLFYNNLIA
+523 TPFRLFYNNLIA
-536 LQAQKRTS
+536 MQAQKRTS

-565 SLTTEFYLAD
+565 KLTTEFYLAD

-595 VQKIIGYYEDVIN
+595 VQKIIGYYEDIIN

-616 IETETVSEE
+616 SETETASEE

>member
-1 MTVKKKKK
+1 MTAKKKKK

-59 IAKVTVKNGDVTM
+59 ISKVTVKNGDVTM
-72 TYTKSDD
+72 TYVKNDD

-86 HDFPLDESAVDTKM
+86 PDFPLDESAVNTKM
-100 SKLTSLTV
+100 NRLTTLTV

-124 EPKQEVTVLKTDG
+124 KPQQEVTVLKTDG
-137 TAFTL
+137 TTFTL

-168 ASSVN
+168 SSSVN
-173 VFDMQPY
+173 AFNMQPY
-180 DVAKADTFP
+180 DVAKADSFP
-189 TLESTNIRNIKVEK
+189 TLESTNIRDIKVEK
-203 EDGTVEFASDE
+203 EDGTVEFSSDE
-214 TATSWTVKDQDG
+214 TGTSWTVKDQDG
-226 NEEKAGTT
+226 NEETAGAT
-234 AASDLTSAVSSLSYK
+234 AASDLTSAVSSLTYK
-249 DFVDYKGDDLTR
+249 KFIDYKGDDLAQ

-275 EETEAE
+275 EETE
-281 TEEETETEEE
+281 EETETETEE
-291 SEVASESESV
+291 VTEAATETEMVSESEST
-301 SETETAESE
+301 SETE
-310 TGSEEL
+310 TGSEE
-316 ATEAVSEEETT
+316 TT
-327 EAISET
+327 EAAT
-333 AVETV
+333 
-338 SETSSEDPTTEA
+338 
-350 VSETE
+350 ETE
-355 TSTEAV
+355 TATEAV
-361 TEAET
+361 TEAATET
-366 EAESETEIETETEE
+366 ESEIETEE

-412 TMSESTLEKLLN
+412 TMSESTLDKLLN
-424 VDVLDYVSLYLN
+424 VDVLDYVSMYLN
-436 DVPMTSMKSL
+436 DVPMTNMKSL
-446 EVTCQGETKTLTVES
+446 EVTYQGETKTLTVES

-475 TEAETIKISAG
+475 TEADTIKISAG
-486 ALDEAETEA
+486 ALDEAETET
-495 ETETETE
+495 ESESETETE
-502 TETEQQMQTVYH
+502 TETEQQMRTVYH

-565 SLTTEFYLAD
+565 KLTTEFYLAD

-583 DQALPARISKMD
+583 DQNLPARISKMD
-595 VQKIIGYYEDVIN
+595 VQKIISYYEDVIN

-616 IETETVSEE
+616 SETGTASEE

>member
-1 MTVKKKKK
+1 MTAKKKKK

-59 IAKVTVKNGDVTM
+59 LSKVTVKNGDVTM
-72 TYTKSDD
+72 TYVKNDD

-86 HDFPLDESAVDTKM
+86 PDFPLDESAVNTKM
-100 SKLTSLTV
+100 NRLTTLTV

-124 EPKQEVTVLKTDG
+124 KPQQEVTVLKTDG
-137 TAFTL
+137 TTFTL

-168 ASSVN
+168 SSSVN
-173 VFDMQPY
+173 AFNMQPY
-180 DVAKADTFP
+180 DVAKADSFP
-189 TLESTNIRNIKVEK
+189 TLESTNIRDIKVEK
-203 EDGTVEFASDE
+203 EDGTVEFSSDE
-214 TATSWTVKDQDG
+214 TGTSWTVKDQDG
-226 NEEKAGTT
+226 NEETAGAT
-234 AASDLTSAVSSLSYK
+234 AASDLTSAVSSLTYK
-249 DFVDYKGDDLTR
+249 KFIDYKGDDLAQ
-261 YGLDKPTETVTIVT
+261 YGLDKPTETVMIVT

-281 TEEETETEEE
+281 TEEETETEEVTE
-291 SEVASESESV
+291 AATETEMVSESEST
-301 SETETAESE
+301 SETE
-310 TGSEEL
+310 TGSEETTTE
-316 ATEAVSEEETT
+316 AVSETTTEEASTEAVSEEETT
-327 EAISET
+327 EA
-333 AVETV
+333 A
-338 SETSSEDPTTEA
+338 
-350 VSETE
+350 TE
-355 TSTEAV
+355 T
-361 TEAET
+361 
-366 EAESETEIETETEE
+366 ESETETETEE

-424 VDVLDYVSLYLN
+424 VDVLDYVSMYLN
-436 DVPMTSMKSL
+436 DVPMTNMKSL
-446 EVTCQGETKTLTVES
+446 EVTYQGETKTLTVES

-475 TEAETIKISAG
+475 TEADTIKISAG
-486 ALDEAETEA
+486 ALDEAETET
-495 ETETETE
+495 ETESESETETE
-502 TETEQQMQTVYH
+502 TETEQQMRTVYH

-565 SLTTEFYLAD
+565 KLTTEFYLAD

-583 DQALPARISKMD
+583 DQNLPARISKMD
-595 VQKIIGYYEDVIN
+595 VQKIISYYEDVIN

-616 IETETVSEE
+616 SETETASEE